1 MVAFV
6 LTLLAL
12 AGGCTG
18 TYFVMDAPRRKAVE
32 RHAKLD
38 RRQRELDVE
47 QGRLE
52 ERARRLEQQSKR
64 LSAATAELDRR
75 VNEFTARKHEFDQR
89 VIAYDDLAAE
99 NRILRSD
106 LKNSV
111 VHASYLEH
119 LRQVDQVGRSSAADQ
134 RDELG
139 RAYFDEVSGAAKR
152 AVNPS
157 NLPQCNQRVRTA
169 AERVRS
175 AGVPLTPGEETTA
188 LEAVKVQFQKAVRAA
203 AEREE
208 QARLREQMR
217 DEVRRQREAD
227 EALRQAERE
236 RAAVQAALNN
246 ALSEAAG
253 IHAAEVERLQAQL
266 AEAEAKAQRAK
277 SNAELGIKHGH
288 VYVISN
294 LGSFGPGV
302 FKIGMTRRNEPMDR
316 VKELGDA
323 SVPFPFDVHMMIK
336 CDDAPRLE
344 CALHQRFHHR
354 RVNRINPRKEFF
366 RATIDEIVA
375 VVRANHGEVEYKADA
390 EALEFTNSQ
399 MATDVDLEEIEDA
412 YEDDE
417 QDGLPSDDEE

>member
-1 MVAFV
+1 MVALV

-12 AGGCTG
+12 VGGCTA

-32 RHAKLD
+32 RLAKLD

-52 ERARRLEQQSKR
+52 ERARRLEVQNGR
-64 LSAATAELDRR
+64 LGAATADLDSR
-75 VNEFTARKHEFDQR
+75 VKEFTARRQEFDKR
-89 VIAYDDLAAE
+89 VILYDDLAAE

-119 LRQVDQVGRSSAADQ
+119 LRQVDQAGQSSAADQ

-139 RAYFDEVSGAAKR
+139 RAYFDEVSGAAKK

-175 AGVPLTPGEETTA
+175 AGVPLTPAEEAAA

-208 QARLREQMR
+208 QAKLREQMR

-236 RAAVQAALNN
+236 RAAAQAALDR
-246 ALSEAAG
+246 ATAELSG
-253 IHAAEVERLQAQL
+253 KHAAEVDRLRALL

-302 FKIGMTRRNEPMDR
+302 FKIGMTRRDKPDDR

-336 CDDAPRLE
+336 CDNAPKLE
-344 CALHQRFHHR
+344 NALHQQFHHK
-354 RVNRINPRKEFF
+354 RVNRIITPSGIE
-366 RATIDEIVA
+366 AT
-375 VVRANHGEVEYKADA
+375 
-390 EALEFTNSQ
+390 
-399 MATDVDLEEIEDA
+399 
-412 YEDDE
+412 
-417 QDGLPSDDEE
+417 